1 MSKSSKTSG
10 GNRKGGRNREG
21 CKAYRARGTRE
32 RNKLLKIARHI
43 KRFPGD
49 SQAQDRLKS
58 ITRKAA

>member
-1 MSKSSKTSG
+1 MSKSQKQGG

-32 RNKLLKIARHI
+32 RNKLLKMERHI

-49 SQAQDRLKS
+49 SQAQSRLKS
-58 ITRKAA
+58 IMRKAA